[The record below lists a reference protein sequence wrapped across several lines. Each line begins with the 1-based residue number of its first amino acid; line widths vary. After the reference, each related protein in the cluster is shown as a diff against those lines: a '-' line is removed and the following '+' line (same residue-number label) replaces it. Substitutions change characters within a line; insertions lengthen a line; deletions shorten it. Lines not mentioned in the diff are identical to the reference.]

1 MSSRARK
8 LWSRAA
14 DDYVAFATQPHSLWI
29 PWFLS
34 YKTTVG
40 DRERQLVLSPSDLV
54 ELTRR
59 ERPAAQARVLQ
70 RLGIPFKIHP
80 SDGVLLVARD
90 AATAALGGMATPEVV
105 PQFEV
110 NVQAIRERHGTAPH
124 TSKA

>member
-1 MSSRARK
+1 
-8 LWSRAA
+8 L
-14 DDYVAFATQPHSLWI
+14 I
-29 PWFLS
+29 
-34 YKTTVG
+34 
-40 DRERQLVLSPSDLV
+40 LSPSDLA

-80 SDGVLLVARD
+80 SDGVLLVAKD
-90 AATAALGGMATPEVV
+90 AATAALVGLATPDVV
-105 PQFEV
+105 PQLEV